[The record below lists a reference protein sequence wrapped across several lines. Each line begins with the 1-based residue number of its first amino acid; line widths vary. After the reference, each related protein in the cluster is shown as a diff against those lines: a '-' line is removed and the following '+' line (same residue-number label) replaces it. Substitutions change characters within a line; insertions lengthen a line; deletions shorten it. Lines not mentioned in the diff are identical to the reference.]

1 MAGKTRPLSTLVE
14 NQLPQFISDEY
25 PQFVEFVKKYYEQ
38 LETKGQPLDIINNFV
53 QYLDIDTYDKEV
65 LKSYTEVSTSVS
77 DSATTI
83 NVVDTTG
90 FPESNGYILIDNEVI
105 FYSSKTATSF
115 LNCYRA
121 ISATTKLG
129 DLYSPSEVTTAA
141 YTDYDSNYPRN
152 RGVAHTS
159 TSIVRNISNL
169 FLYAF
174 VRNFQS
180 QYLASFPEE
189 SLKPEVDKKVLI
201 KNIKQF
207 YKSKGTEQSIKFI
220 FSSIIAKEPE
230 DIPTVYYPKDFTIKP
245 SGGEWVKN
253 YSLKAK
259 IISGNPYKLIGK
271 RITQFPDPYDSTI
284 TNAFAI
290 VDSIAN
296 LGNDYYEIILSEKSI
311 VGEFKIASETYLTKT
326 LNSAAGTGS
335 FINVYSTLGWSGERG
350 KVFIGN
356 EEIVYEGKTINQFKI
371 LSRGQS
377 PATYTVNIS
386 SSQIPV
392 YTASTVSGSYTEDGE
407 EYVVKLLIL
416 GVLYNLNATNPA
428 PYSSVGD
435 LVEQSSP
442 GFITRDAIIYDKSIS
457 NVRWKINELFVS
469 PTSTTNSS
477 ITSELSNVVADV
489 SAIFEDANYY
499 YIASSGIPSHD
510 IGLASWEILK
520 NQKQLRLIKKTPE
533 RSTEI
538 YKTPTRDI
546 GILVNGVTVRGY
558 KDDEDVVFGGVTEI
572 NIENKGFGY
581 KNPPFVLI
589 EERLGITTNA
599 EAISYLSGESVDK
612 IVVTNQGS
620 GYFPPSPLITIT
632 SGRNAVLRAV
642 VTSGKVT
649 SINIVNP
656 GEYYSTAPEIRI
668 IDKAGKGKFAKYR
681 AVISSNGQII
691 ECVKDNPEDVG
702 KFYTQENIEVQ
713 VIPIGSGATATSEV
727 RKWKKNRFYRLK
739 NSLDSSYGYFFQNID
754 KEYGNGY
761 SYIANPK
768 KLRIDLGDNL
778 SSTDQV
784 PSTLL
789 HSPILGYAYDGNPI
803 YGPYGYSDPAS
814 AASSISMM
822 VSSYSPKFNR
832 LGGPRTDLYPL
843 GSLIEDY
850 QYIHRSGTLDENN
863 GRFCVTPD
871 YPNGTYAYFVT
882 IDSDNTPVF
891 PYIIGENYYSLPV
904 DSNYTKNITQ
914 NEIPKIASRLKTPN
928 IPSNGLGSSAY
939 ISEITSGTISSAD
952 IQYSSD
958 NFSVNSLVE
967 VDYSGN
973 AGSGVV
979 AYVDSVKGKPVDYI
993 QNRQTKCI
1001 KVLTSA
1007 ISYFYDGQLLKQS
1020 NSVYGT
1026 IVGDVFDS
1034 KNIVLK
1040 NVVGTFNKNLPVYS
1054 DIKVI
1059 SVIVDKSSNY
1069 TENSIVR
1076 LKNGKKIIINSLNN
1090 SVINVSS
1097 NPFDNGDPV
1106 VFTGS
1111 FSQVVADKQYYVRD
1125 SSSGGFKISET
1136 LNGVALTITDTSNII
1151 STAVGQKAKGTI
1163 LERIEGKNSV
1173 KIRVEDGVFDTDQNY
1188 YLESSTLTDTVGSKI
1203 FLLNKLSENIPIF
1216 QINDNIALV
1225 KTSEEHKLSV
1235 NDKVTIDIN
1244 PNDAT
1249 TEKNYYVRRRIYQT
1263 GKIISP
1269 QIQTKINDTGI
1280 GRILVLNSG
1289 GYITKV
1295 NGNIQ
1300 INGDYANGASQSYTN
1315 VELIFL
1321 DQTKCR
1327 DEYGEVVGSSSPQS
1341 VIGKPGNT
1349 NNARANINV
1358 TNGSVTSVSITSK
1371 GSGYV
1376 TGDILTCSGSSLGK
1390 PNNSLNTQVLKVQVD
1405 HVGISSRDTTIKL
1418 FSVENISVDDLLLV
1432 EKEIVKVINVN
1443 SLDNNITVQRAQ
1455 NTTVSADH
1463 SNSTDIVGY
1472 NVNYRLSYP
1481 YVLSSGVSTPI
1492 VKNYDTLTGNL
1503 EVVYPIGIPIESIS
1517 RISEGYSFY
1526 DQSSPRKLITI
1537 SSVLEE
1543 PTYKF
1548 EFSEDTNDLN
1558 YKKNPVID
1566 IQKYY
1571 IYKFDTSSNTLSGT
1585 FLEFSTS
1592 LNYNILTNESI
1603 KSSINPGSPDSYIK
1617 LKIGFGPSLAT
1628 NTYEEKI
1635 DTNFNKFYYF
1645 DKSNLTDS
1653 EKSYINLIDDP
1664 LQGEKIV
1671 NYVTPYYFTYDLSS
1685 IPQWDGSG
1693 TISYTTKSKTAIGE
1707 INSIS
1712 VSSGGENLTKLPSVV
1727 GIRCSQYTEAEV
1739 DCIWSSETQNL
1750 LFVKVVANGS
1760 GYSKP
1765 KAIISYG
1772 DGTEAEFVVA
1782 KGTNGSINGI
1792 TLKNPGKNYTF
1803 KPTIKVIE
1811 TDVNCYL
1818 ESSNIGNPKT
1828 IKISAN
1834 GYGFYND
1841 KTISTTYKSYDVLVL
1856 KTLQDTA
1863 AKNLFEF
1870 SEKFDNS
1877 YWNKTNL
1884 NGTITANT
1892 TTAPDGTIT
1901 ADLFQENTADISR
1914 YFSKDISFRLGT
1926 QYTISI
1932 WAKKAPGATRYLIL
1946 NLPPQAFGFGA
1957 RAIFT
1962 LSEGGS
1968 YFTEF
1973 PDNTINAPIFSI
1985 NSSAEII
1992 PYPNGWYRCYLSSR
2006 ANFNTTK
2013 DIQIR
2018 LSHLPNASTS
2028 DTEYVGDGT
2037 SGIYIWGAKI
2047 EAESIATP
2055 YIADSG
2061 IILPESNSFVSG
2073 EEIVQYE
2080 DGIEI
2085 AKGKITVDGYTDNSN
2100 TLKII
2105 TLVGK
2110 FKENLQITGLW
2121 KNNTAIVKKIF
2132 TTIFSPDIKS
2142 YVDNAGKYFSEKSI
2156 LGINSQ
2162 KISDSFH
2169 YQDYSYVIKSKTP
2182 INNWKT
2188 LVTETTHPA
2197 GFKVFGELTV
2207 ENPSIP
2213 SKVKEVKKEIVSI
2226 VQLWDENT
2234 NHVRV
2239 LSQNTRRQVTTSILK
2254 LSELTVQNG
2263 KGSVL
2268 APTYDTG
2275 ETISYEFVLSMPF
2288 DGVIDQSGNRS
2299 GSTTF
2304 QMLSNGTIPL
2314 EVNNINNLFITLD
2327 GIFQEPGKAYTV
2339 SGSYITFSE
2348 PPFGWRDPVDG
2359 QWPFDSYLSGDWRTY
2374 TNPNYIPPQ
2383 KFVGRFIK
2391 FKDATLNSQYFKKI
2405 KDISSQFDGIKT
2417 VFDLYYEDNTSVQLS
2432 SFENLLVFMD
2442 GVLQQNGI
2450 TPVFPGD
2457 RSYYIKRTVTP
2468 NQIVFVEPP
2477 KAYETIKQSFYAYNV
2492 GAYERLTI
2500 DTEYIDD
2507 MRTGPFIIKSPL
2519 TNKVVTVDED
2529 RNVVV
2534 FIDGVLQKRTK
2545 SYQIRGASITFSEP
2559 LKKNQKIN
2567 IIYLYGRDYVKS
2579 LLAFNF
2585 ETTEFLNYFKVG
2597 ISTPVANFNIS
2608 SYNLISYQGNSFY
2621 EYSAVAMLRYFQ
2633 RVTGVPGVTHYLY
2646 FETAQNKKFVNTS
2659 SINFINPTTY
2669 NIVSGT
2675 TIPPSEI
2682 VSIDNF
2688 ATDGDTLNLLKK
2700 TSSPSTD
2707 FIRVGDQIKIDGEN
2721 EYRKVLNIPSEV
2733 IKTQYRNTDDANVN
2747 YLGRIGVTNYNGETK
2762 GQGLDVIAVID
2773 TNPSSPTYTQ
2783 VISLKWN
2790 NKNWTAYYENGIP
2803 PTAGG
2808 YGYETYPILKFVPQ
2822 PGRDTDG
2829 NIISGQPAQGGG
2841 AEGYVITNGDEV
2853 VDVILTN
2860 RGSGYIAPPKIYVTR
2875 QYKVKRVITFENNI
2889 NRIIQPNKIFGTNL
2903 VIASNITPITEQ
2915 NDDFENTEFVKV
2927 SATVEFEK
2935 TKIICLSGELAE
2947 IKNTT
2952 YAQKTIIVQLLP
2964 RQITVSNN
2972 TSKLITTNIQPPT
2985 RTVSLNS
2992 TSKLQITFPIQTE
3005 VVSTTPQNDVY
3016 PSINE
3021 YGTFLQTS
3029 DLPAPNDLGYLAT
3042 GALVYAV
3049 KTNAFPSSGVL
3060 LINKELITYTGKL
3073 SDRFTG
3079 CTRGAYGS
3087 TISAHTIG
3095 DYMRTVS
3102 APV

>member
-1 MAGKTRPLSTLVE
+1 M
-14 NQLPQFISDEY
+14 Y
-25 PQFVEFVKKYYEQ
+25 VEFVKKYYEQ
-38 LETKGQPLDIINNFV
+38 LECSGQPLDIINNLSK
-53 QYLDIDTYDKEV
+53 YLDLDTYDKE
-65 LKSYTEVSTSVS
+65 LFKSYTYTSSSVVLNT
-77 DSATTI
+77 DTTI
-83 NVVDTTG
+83 NVLDTTG
-90 FPESNGYILIDNEVI
+90 FPETNGYILIDDEAI
-105 FYSSKTATSF
+105 FYRSKTNTSF
-115 LNCYRA
+115 LECYRNVGG
-121 ISATTKLG
+121 TTRLG
-129 DLYSPSEVTTAA
+129 DLYSKSDVKTVEYKDLGVGVVHAANTT
-141 YTDYDSNYPRN
+141 
-152 RGVAHTS
+152 
-159 TSIVRNISNL
+159 VRNISNL

-174 VRNFQS
+174 VKNFES
-180 QYLASFPEE
+180 QYLSSFPEE
-189 SLKPEVDKKVLI
+189 SLKPEVDKKILL

-207 YKSKGTEQSIKFI
+207 YKAKGTDQSIQFI
-220 FSSIIAKEPE
+220 FSSIVSTEAN

-245 SGGEWVKN
+245 SGGEWAKS

-259 IISGNPYKLIGK
+259 IISGDPYQLIGR
-271 RITQFPDPYDSTI
+271 RITQSPDPYDSTI

-290 VDSIAN
+290 VDSVFN
-296 LGNDYYEIILSEKSI
+296 LGNNYYEIILSEKSI
-311 VGEFKIASETYLTKT
+311 VGEFKIASQTFLTKT
-326 LNSAAGTGS
+326 LSSVNGTGS

-371 LSRGQS
+371 LSRGQN

-386 SSQIPV
+386 STQIPV

-457 NVRWKINELFVS
+457 NIRWKINESFVAPS
-469 PTSTTNSS
+469 STTNSS
-477 ITSELSNVVADV
+477 ITSELSNVIADV

-510 IGLASWEILK
+510 IGLATWETLK
-520 NQKQLRLIKKTPE
+520 DQKQLRLIKKTPE

-546 GILVNGVTVRGY
+546 GILVNGVTVRSY

-589 EERLGITTNA
+589 EEKLGITTNA

-642 VTSGKVT
+642 VTSGKIT
-649 SINIVNP
+649 SIVIVNP
-656 GEYYSTAPEIRI
+656 GEYYSTPPEIRI
-668 IDKAGKGKFAKYR
+668 IDKAGKGKFASYKTI
-681 AVISSNGQII
+681 ISSSGQII
-691 ECVKDNPEDVG
+691 DCVQEEAG
-702 KFYTQENIEVQ
+702 KFYTQENIEIQ

-727 RKWKKNRFYRLK
+727 RKWKKNRFYRLQ

-754 KEYGNGY
+754 MQYGNGY

-778 SSTDQV
+778 SSTNQV

-803 YGPYGYSDPAS
+803 YGPYGYSDPVS
-814 AASSISMM
+814 ASSTISRM
-822 VSSYSPKFNR
+822 VSSYSPKFTR
-832 LGGPRTDLYPL
+832 LNGPRTDLYPL

-914 NEIPKIASRLKTPN
+914 DEIPKIASRLKTPN
-928 IPSNGLGSSAY
+928 IPANGLGSSAY
-939 ISEITSGTISSAD
+939 ISEITPGTISSVD

-979 AYVDSVKGKPVDYI
+979 AYVDSVEGKSVDYI
-993 QNRQTKCI
+993 QNHQTKCI
-1001 KVLTSA
+1001 KIQTSS
-1007 ISYFYDGQLLKQS
+1007 ISYFYDEQLLKQS
-1020 NSVYGT
+1020 NNVYGT

-1040 NVVGTFNKNLPVYS
+1040 NVVGTFDKNLPVYS

-1069 TENSIVR
+1069 TQNSIVR
-1076 LKNGKKIIINSLNN
+1076 LKNSKKIIINSLNN

-1097 NPFDNGDPV
+1097 NPFNNGDPI

-1111 FSQVVADKQYYVRD
+1111 FSQVIADKQYYVRD

-1136 LNGVALTITDTSNII
+1136 LNGVALTITNTSNII

-1173 KIRVEDGVFDTDQNY
+1173 KIRVEGGVFDTDQNY

-1216 QINDNIALV
+1216 QINDNIGLV
-1225 KTSEEHKLSV
+1225 KTAQEHKLSV

-1244 PNDAT
+1244 PDDAT

-1263 GKIISP
+1263 ARIISP

-1315 VELIFL
+1315 VELVFL

-1327 DEYGEVVGSSSPQS
+1327 DEYGEVVGSSSQS
-1341 VIGKPGNT
+1341 VIGKPGNA

-1358 TNGSVTSVSITSK
+1358 TNGSVTSILITTK
-1371 GSGYV
+1371 GSRYV
-1376 TGDILTCSGSSLGK
+1376 TGDILTCVGSSLGK
-1390 PNNSLNTQVLKVQVD
+1390 PSNSLNTQVLKVKVD
-1405 HVGISSRDTTIKL
+1405 HVGISSTDTTIKL

-1432 EKEIVKVINVN
+1432 EKEIVKVTNVN
-1443 SLDNNITVQRAQ
+1443 SSSNSITVQRAQ
-1455 NTTVSADH
+1455 NSTVSTDH
-1463 SNSTDIVGY
+1463 SNSTDIFGY

-1492 VKNYDTLTGNL
+1492 VKTYDTLTGNL
-1503 EVVYPIGIPIESIS
+1503 EVVYPIGIAIESIS
-1517 RISEGYSFY
+1517 RISEGYNFY

-1571 IYKFDTSSNTLSGT
+1571 IYKFDTSSSTLSGT
-1585 FLEFSTS
+1585 FLEFSPS
-1592 LNYNILTNESI
+1592 INYNILTNEST
-1603 KSSINPGSPDSYIK
+1603 KNSINPGSSGSYIK
-1617 LKIGFGPSLAT
+1617 LKIGFGSSLAT
-1628 NTYEEKI
+1628 NTYQEKI

-1693 TISYTTKSKTAIGE
+1693 TISYTTKSKTAIGK

-1712 VSSGGENLTKLPSVV
+1712 VSSGGTNLTKLPTVV

-1739 DCIWSSETQNL
+1739 DCTWSSETQNL
-1750 LFVKVVANGS
+1750 LFVEVITNGS

-1765 KAIISYG
+1765 KAIVSYG
-1772 DGTEAEFVVA
+1772 DGTQAEFVVA
-1782 KGTNGSINGI
+1782 TGVNGSIAGI
-1792 TLKNPGKNYTF
+1792 TVKNPGKNYTF

-1818 ESSNIGNPKT
+1818 ESSNIGAPKS

-1841 KTISTTYKSYDVLVL
+1841 KTISNTYKTYDVLVL
-1856 KTLQDTA
+1856 K
-1863 AKNLFEF
+1863 N
-1870 SEKFDNS
+1870 
-1877 YWNKTNL
+1877 
-1884 NGTITANT
+1884 
-1892 TTAPDGTIT
+1892 
-1901 ADLFQENTADISR
+1901 
-1914 YFSKDISFRLGT
+1914 
-1926 QYTISI
+1926 
-1932 WAKKAPGATRYLIL
+1932 
-1946 NLPPQAFGFGA
+1946 
-1957 RAIFT
+1957 IFT
-1962 LSEGGS
+1962 
-1968 YFTEF
+1968 
-1973 PDNTINAPIFSI
+1973 
-1985 NSSAEII
+1985 
-1992 PYPNGWYRCYLSSR
+1992 
-2006 ANFNTTK
+2006 
-2013 DIQIR
+2013 
-2018 LSHLPNASTS
+2018 
-2028 DTEYVGDGT
+2028 
-2037 SGIYIWGAKI
+2037 
-2047 EAESIATP
+2047 
-2055 YIADSG
+2055 
-2061 IILPESNSFVSG
+2061 NSFVSG
-2073 EEIVQYE
+2073 EDIVQYE
-2080 DGIEI
+2080 GGIEI
-2085 AKGKITVDGYTDNSN
+2085 ARGKVTTNGYKDNN
-2100 TLKII
+2100 NILKVI

-2110 FKENLQITGLW
+2110 FKQNLQITGLW
-2121 KNNTAIVKKIF
+2121 KNNTAIVKKIY

-2162 KISDSFH
+2162 KLSDSYY
-2169 YQDYSYVIKSKTP
+2169 YQDYSYTIKSKTQ

-2213 SKVKEVKKEIVSI
+2213 SEVKQVKKEIVSI
-2226 VQLWDENT
+2226 VQLWDKNT

-2239 LSQNTRRQVTTSILK
+2239 LSENTRRQVTTSILK

-2275 ETISYEFVLSMPF
+2275 ETVSYEFTLQESF
-2288 DGVIDQSGNRS
+2288 DGYFDQYGKRS
-2299 GSTTF
+2299 GRKQFT
-2304 QMLSNGTIPL
+2304 MKLGTNIPL
-2314 EVNNINNLFITLD
+2314 SVSNINNLFITLD

-2339 SGSYITFSE
+2339 SQNQENQITFIEAPLGYRNSL
-2348 PPFGWRDPVDG
+2348 GASISS
-2359 QWPFDSYLSGDWRTY
+2359 Q
-2374 TNPNYIPPQ
+2374 NYINGVDTPQQ
-2383 KFVGRFIK
+2383 KFVGRFVK
-2391 FKDATLNSQYFKKI
+2391 FKDDILNSQYFKKI
-2405 KDISSQFDGIKT
+2405 QNISSQFDGTKT
-2417 VFDLYYEDNTSVQLS
+2417 AFDLYYEDTTSVQLS

-2450 TPVFPGD
+2450 TPVFPAD

-2477 KAYETIKQSFYAYNV
+2477 KTYETIKQSFYAYNV
-2492 GAYERLTI
+2492 GSYERLTI

-2507 MRTGPFIIKSPL
+2507 IKTGPFIIKSPL

-2529 RNVVV
+2529 RNVMV

-2545 SYQIRGASITFSEP
+2545 SYEIRGASITFSEP

-2579 LLAFNF
+2579 LLGFNF
-2585 ETTEFLNYFKVG
+2585 ETTQFVNYFKIG
-2597 ISTPVANFNIS
+2597 ISTPIANFNIS
-2608 SYNLISYQGNSFY
+2608 SYNLIAYQGNSFY
-2621 EYSAVAMLRYFQ
+2621 DYSASAMLRQFRQ
-2633 RVTGVPGVTHYLY
+2633 VTDVPGVTHYLY
-2646 FETAQNKKFVNTS
+2646 FETAQNKKFVNTLP
-2659 SINFINPTTY
+2659 INFINPDTY
-2669 NIVSGT
+2669 NIVPNT

-2700 TSSPSTD
+2700 TSLLPRD

-2721 EYRKVLNIPSEV
+2721 EYRKVLTTPSEV
-2733 IKTQYRNTDDANVN
+2733 IKTQYRNTDDASVN
-2747 YLGRIGVTNYNGETK
+2747 YLGRIGVTNYNGEAK

-2790 NKNWTAYYENGIP
+2790 NKNWDAYYEKGIP

-2808 YGYETYPILKFVPQ
+2808 YGYETYPILQFVPQ
-2822 PGRDTDG
+2822 PGRDSDG
-2829 NIISGQPAQGGG
+2829 NLISEQPAQGGG
-2841 AEGYVITNGDEV
+2841 AEGYAITNGDEV

-2860 RGSGYIAPPKIYVTR
+2860 RGSGYTTPPKIYVTR
-2875 QYKVKRVITFENNI
+2875 QYKVKRVITFQNSI
-2889 NRIIQPNKIFGTNL
+2889 KFGIQPNRISVVNL
-2903 VIASNITPITEQ
+2903 VAVSELSFKTRTPTIYV
-2915 NDDFENTEFVKV
+2915 ENTQSAQF
-2927 SATVEFEK
+2927 SATTKFEK
-2935 TKIICLSGELAE
+2935 TEIICPSGKLAE
-2947 IKNTT
+2947 IKNET
-2952 YAQKTIIVQLLP
+2952 YAQKTIIVSLPP
-2964 RQITVSNN
+2964 RQIIISNDTV
-2972 TSKLITTNIQPPT
+2972 KLITTNIQPPNK
-2985 RTVSLNS
+2985 TVSSSS
-2992 TSKLQITFPIQTE
+2992 TSKLQITFPIQTGF
-3005 VVSTTPQNDVY
+3005 VDTRTYNTLTSNYTGNILGNRWAVARNTLFVDTGAANVSGISIEEFNNKYPGITIQDFENYDLNSVLLPTCSTPWNNGY

-3021 YGTFLQTS
+3021 YGSNLQTAN
-3029 DLPAPNDLGYLAT
+3029 LPATSGT
-3042 GALVYAV
+3042 GVIVYGNT
-3049 KTNAFPSSGVL
+3049 KGFPSTGII

>member
-129 DLYSPSEVTTAA
+129 DLYSSSEVTTAA
-141 YTDYDSNYPRN
+141 YTDYNSNYPRN
-152 RGVAHTS
+152 IGVAHTS

-174 VRNFQS
+174 VRNFES

-189 SLKPEVDKKVLI
+189 SLKAEVDKKVLI

-245 SGGEWVKN
+245 SGGEWVKS

-271 RITQFPDPYDSTI
+271 KITQFPDLYDSTI

-290 VDSIAN
+290 VDAIAN

-311 VGEFKIASETYLTKT
+311 VGEFKIASQTFLTKT
-326 LNSAAGTGS
+326 LSSVNGTGS

-371 LSRGQS
+371 VSRGQI

-386 SSQIPV
+386 SPQIPV

-442 GFITRDAIIYDKSIS
+442 GFITRDTIIYDKSIS
-457 NVRWKINELFVS
+457 NIRWKINESFVAPS
-469 PTSTTNSS
+469 STTNSS
-477 ITSELSNVVADV
+477 ITSGLSNVIADV

-520 NQKQLRLIKKTPE
+520 DQKQLRLIKKTPE

-642 VTSGKVT
+642 VTSGKIT
-649 SINIVNP
+649 SIVIVNP
-656 GEYYSTAPEIRI
+656 GEYYSTPPEIRI
-668 IDKAGKGKFAKYR
+668 IDKAGKGKFASYKT
-681 AVISSNGQII
+681 ILSPSGQII
-691 ECVKDNPEDVG
+691 DCVQEETG
-702 KFYTQENIEVQ
+702 KFYTQENIEIQ

-727 RKWKKNRFYRLK
+727 RKWKKNRFYRLQ

-754 KEYGNGY
+754 IQYGNGY

-778 SSTDQV
+778 SSTNQV

-863 GRFCVTPD
+863 GRFCATPD

-882 IDSDNTPVF
+882 IDSENTPVF

-939 ISEITSGTISSAD
+939 ISEITPGTISSAD
-952 IQYSSD
+952 IQYSSN

-979 AYVDSVKGKPVDYI
+979 AYVDSVEGKSVDYI

-1001 KVLTSA
+1001 KVITSA
-1007 ISYFYDGQLLKQS
+1007 ISYFYDEQLLKQS

-1040 NVVGTFNKNLPVYS
+1040 NVVGTFDKNLPVYS

-1069 TENSIVR
+1069 TQNSIVR

-1097 NPFDNGDPV
+1097 NPFNNGAPI

-1111 FSQVVADKQYYVRD
+1111 FSQVIADKQYYVRD

-1136 LNGVALTITDTSNII
+1136 LNGVALTITNTSNII

-1216 QINDNIALV
+1216 QINDNIGLV
-1225 KTSEEHKLSV
+1225 KTAQEHKLSV

-1244 PNDAT
+1244 PDDDT

-1263 GKIISP
+1263 ARIISP

-1300 INGDYANGASQSYTN
+1300 INGDYANGASQSYAN

-1327 DEYGEVVGSSSPQS
+1327 DEYGEVVGSFSSQS
-1341 VIGKPGNT
+1341 VIGKPGNA

-1358 TNGSVTSVSITSK
+1358 TNGSVTSILITTK
-1371 GSGYV
+1371 GSRYV
-1376 TGDILTCSGSSLGK
+1376 TGDILTCVGSSLGK
-1390 PNNSLNTQVLKVQVD
+1390 PSNSLNTQVLKVKVD
-1405 HVGISSRDTTIKL
+1405 HVGISSTDTTIKL
-1418 FSVENISVDDLLLV
+1418 FSVENISINDLLLV
-1432 EKEIVKVINVN
+1432 EKEIVKVTNVN
-1443 SLDNNITVQRAQ
+1443 SLDDNIIVQRAQ
-1455 NTTVSADH
+1455 NSTVSTDH
-1463 SNSTDIVGY
+1463 SNSTDIFGY

-1571 IYKFDTSSNTLSGT
+1571 IYKFDTSSSTLSET

-1592 LNYNILTNESI
+1592 VNYNILTNESI

-1617 LKIGFGPSLAT
+1617 LKIGFGSSLAT
-1628 NTYEEKI
+1628 NTYQEKI

-1685 IPQWDGSG
+1685 IPEWDGSG
-1693 TISYTTKSKTAIGE
+1693 TISYTTKSKTAIGK

-1712 VSSGGENLTKLPSVV
+1712 VSSGGTNLTKLPTVV

-1739 DCIWSSETQNL
+1739 DCTWSSETQNL
-1750 LFVKVVANGS
+1750 LFVEVITNGS

-1765 KAIISYG
+1765 KAIVSYG
-1772 DGTEAEFVVA
+1772 DGTQAEFVVA
-1782 KGTNGSINGI
+1782 TGVNGSIAGI
-1792 TLKNPGKNYTF
+1792 TVKNPGKNYTF

-1818 ESSNIGNPKT
+1818 ESSNIGAPKS

-1841 KTISTTYKSYDVLVL
+1841 KTISNTYKTYDILVL
-1856 KTLQDTA
+1856 KILRNIAAENLLQ
-1863 AKNLFEF
+1863 F
-1870 SEKFDNS
+1870 SEKFDNT
-1877 YWNKTNL
+1877 YWSKTNL
-1884 NGTITANT
+1884 NGTIIPNQ

-1901 ADLFQENTADISR
+1901 ADLFQENTVDISR
-1914 YFSKDISFRLGT
+1914 YFSKDISFELGT

-1932 WAKKAPGATRYLIL
+1932 WAKKAPGATRYLVL
-1946 NLPPQAFGFGA
+1946 YLPPQAFGFGA

-1962 LSEGGS
+1962 LSGGGS
-1968 YFTEF
+1968 YFTQF
-1973 PDNTINAPIFSI
+1973 PNNTSNAPIFSI
-1985 NSSAEII
+1985 NSSAKII

-2018 LSHLPNASTS
+2018 LSHLPDASIS

-2047 EAESIATP
+2047 EAKSIATR

-2061 IILPESNSFVSG
+2061 ITLPELKYFVPG
-2073 EEIVQYE
+2073 EEIAQYE
-2080 DGIEI
+2080 DGTEI
-2085 AKGKITVDGYTDNSN
+2085 ARGKIIVDGYTDNSN
-2100 TLKII
+2100 ILKII

-2110 FKENLQITGLW
+2110 FKENLQITGLL
-2121 KNNTAIVKKIF
+2121 KNDTGIVTIVKKIY

-2188 LVTETTHPA
+2188 LVTQTTHPA

-2207 ENPSIP
+2207 ENPSI
-2213 SKVKEVKKEIVSI
+2213 SSEVKEEKKEIVSI

-2239 LSQNTRRQVTTSILK
+2239 LSENTRRQVTTSILK

-2275 ETISYEFVLSMPF
+2275 ETVSYEFTLQESF
-2288 DGVIDQSGNRS
+2288 DGYFNQFGKRS
-2299 GSTTF
+2299 GRKQFTMKLGTNLP
-2304 QMLSNGTIPL
+2304 LS
-2314 EVNNINNLFITLD
+2314 VSNINNLFITLD
-2327 GIFQEPGKAYTV
+2327 GIFQEPGKAYTI
-2339 SGSYITFSE
+2339 SGNQITFIEAPLGYRNSL
-2348 PPFGWRDPVDG
+2348 GISISSQNYVNGVDTP
-2359 QWPFDSYLSGDWRTY
+2359 Q
-2374 TNPNYIPPQ
+2374 Q

-2405 KDISSQFDGIKT
+2405 QNISSQFDGTKT
-2417 VFDLYYEDNTSVQLS
+2417 AFDLYYEDTTVVQLS

-2450 TPVFPGD
+2450 TPIFPAD

-2468 NQIVFVEPP
+2468 NQIVFIEPP
-2477 KAYETIKQSFYAYNV
+2477 KTYETIKQSFYAYNV
-2492 GAYERLTI
+2492 GSYERLTI

-2529 RNVVV
+2529 RNVMV

-2545 SYQIRGASITFSEP
+2545 SYEIRGAFITFSEP

-2579 LLAFNF
+2579 LLGFNF
-2585 ETTEFLNYFKVG
+2585 ETTPFVNYFKIA
-2597 ISTPVANFNIS
+2597 ISTPITNFNIS
-2608 SYNLISYQGNSFY
+2608 SYNLIAYQGNSFY
-2621 EYSAVAMLRYFQ
+2621 DYSAVAMLTYFQ
-2633 RVTGVPGVTHYLY
+2633 RVFGVSGVTHYLY

-2659 SINFINPTTY
+2659 SINFINPATY

-2700 TSSPSTD
+2700 TSSLPPD
-2707 FIRVGDQIKIDGEN
+2707 FIRIGDQIKIDGEN

-2733 IKTQYRNTDDANVN
+2733 IKTQYRNTDNASVN
-2747 YLGRIGVTNYNGETK
+2747 YLGRIGVTNYNGEAK

-2808 YGYETYPILKFVPQ
+2808 YGYETYPILQFVPQ
-2822 PGRDTDG
+2822 PGRDSDG
-2829 NIISGQPAQGGG
+2829 NLISEQPAQGGG

-2875 QYKVKRVITFENNI
+2875 QYKVKRVITFENSI
-2889 NRIIQPNKIFGTNL
+2889 NRIIQPDKIAATRL
-2903 VIASNITPITEQ
+2903 VIVSDITPITEQ

-2927 SATVEFEK
+2927 SATVEFQN
-2935 TKIICLSGELAE
+2935 TKIICSSGELAE

-2972 TSKLITTNIQPPT
+2972 IIKLITTNIQPPT

-3005 VVSTTPQNDVY
+3005 VVSTTPQNDAY

-3029 DLPAPNDLGYLAT
+3029 DLPAPDDLGYLAT

-3060 LINKELITYTGKL
+3060 LINKEFITYTGKL

-3087 TISAHTIG
+3087 IISTHTIG